1 VFVFVFTAC
10 HRVRDATALMLD
22 GTCCSNPRVA
32 PVGPRIQKA
41 QVRSGNSGGVMSS
54 RRAHALVT
62 RSVSSGFRS
71 VVFQSTYVSRHVCA
85 GFATHTNGGGFGV
98 RRVGVKPTRAPSFA
112 TAAFGDADASDS
124 GPDSSSPSSSSS
136 SSSVSFGDLA
146 TIHPKVQLALA
157 RLGFHAPTFIQTQAL
172 PLITAGGDVVVAAET
187 GSGKTLAYLVPIFS
201 SLLWN
206 GHGVDGDV
214 NGVSSDAE
222 GKNNQRGKVGAL
234 ILAPNAV
241 LVNQVAQV
249 ANLLVGENGEPLL
262 KVAAL
267 TPDKALPIR
276 FTPDIIVAT
285 PARAVEDVCRFSE
298 GAWRRGGFSK
308 HVPYIR
314 HVVFD
319 EADQLLSGGY
329 LKPVRGIF
337 DVLYR
342 EEKLAALGLTVEQ
355 SDDSNDESSQTD
367 NTAQGGWSADAGR
380 TPDSPA
386 YEKDWR
392 DDHKEDVAKLKKQ
405 ISKQGQG
412 PALGGKGLVGLG
424 AGREFRRQYVFAAA
438 TVMSNGKK
446 TPGAMIKYGFPDAS
460 WITGER
466 LHRAVATVTQSWVAV
481 TDGSRADALGVA
493 LGLGV
498 DGNSSKSR
506 KTMVFVNSG
515 AACDDVTFELK
526 RQGFK
531 AAAFSA
537 DVSPEDRQHVLA
549 KFKTNEGA
557 YFPITTFRLPD
568 YSPCLTSTH

>member
-1 VFVFVFTAC
+1 
-10 HRVRDATALMLD
+10 
-22 GTCCSNPRVA
+22 
-32 PVGPRIQKA
+32 
-41 QVRSGNSGGVMSS
+41 
-54 RRAHALVT
+54 
-62 RSVSSGFRS
+62 
-71 VVFQSTYVSRHVCA
+71 
-85 GFATHTNGGGFGV
+85 V

-446 TPGAMIKYGFPDAS
+446 TPGAMIKYGFPDAN

-549 KFKTNEGA
+549 KFKTNEVDVLVCTDAAARGVDVPEVAHVVQAEFAGNAVEYLHRIGRTARCGA
-557 YFPITTFRLPD
+557 VGCVTNLIGAGDEELVLAVRKCEEAGVSVESAFSRKRSFKKKFKKYGETRTAPQNRG
-568 YSPCLTSTH
+568 